1 MMSRPAGVR
10 TAYSRELEVVRAIAA
25 LLVFSRHIAGRY
37 VGIDLEQGPPGFFY
51 SLALGGQTGVTLFFV
66 LSAFLLAPPF
76 FEKGRTSISRFFAR
90 RFLRLWPLY
99 AFAVLVATAWNAE
112 GWEGWG
118 DGLVYLVYGQSFWGF
133 VTHLEPFSYVWW
145 SLSTEVQFYF
155 VLSLCGLIGAQRF
168 GSKILAALLV
178 LYAASY
184 LIFLFTEFGITDPA
198 SMLSI
203 RVSLFGR
210 GWSFLLGALAAFLYH
225 RYGQVWRERLARIAW
240 LKNGGGD
247 GVIIVVLI
255 GIGLMLMKVE
265 TIGTWPAEIAWHAW
279 HIPESVLWSAFII
292 GLLVLPLRSR
302 ALLVNRPLEAFGV
315 VSYSF
320 YLWHLPVI
328 VGVGS
333 VLGISSADPGSGGR
347 TALAAAIGLSFAA
360 SLALSGLTYRFIE
373 RPFLLRKERI
383 AS

>member
-1 MMSRPAGVR
+1 
-10 TAYSRELEVVRAIAA
+10 
-25 LLVFSRHIAGRY
+25 
-37 VGIDLEQGPPGFFY
+37 
-51 SLALGGQTGVTLFFV
+51 
-66 LSAFLLAPPF
+66 
-76 FEKGRTSISRFFAR
+76 
-90 RFLRLWPLY
+90 
-99 AFAVLVATAWNAE
+99 
-112 GWEGWG
+112 
-118 DGLVYLVYGQSFWGF
+118 
-133 VTHLEPFSYVWW
+133 
-145 SLSTEVQFYF
+145 
-155 VLSLCGLIGAQRF
+155 
-168 GSKILAALLV
+168 LAALLV

-203 RVSLFGR
+203 RLSLFGR